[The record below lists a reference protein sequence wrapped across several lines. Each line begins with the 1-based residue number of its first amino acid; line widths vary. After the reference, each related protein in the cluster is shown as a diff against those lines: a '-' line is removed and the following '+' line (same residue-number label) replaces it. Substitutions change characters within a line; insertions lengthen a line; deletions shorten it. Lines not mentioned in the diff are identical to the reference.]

1 MTRSAFALPCSA
13 AVTSARRRA
22 RAGRCYDDDVNAEL
36 RDKGYVGV
44 PALIEPSV
52 ARLVYRVLMLRHWRR
67 EYTRDDQVS
76 TADSWYHEALID
88 TLLCDLRPRI
98 EAIASCPLVPTYAR
112 ARLYFS
118 GDRLERHRDRESCE
132 VSASIHLG
140 RDGGDAA
147 IWFEPGHKVDMQPG
161 DGAIY
166 LGRRVDHW
174 RDRFAGDTLAQ
185 MFLHY
190 VVADGQ
196 FAHLRYDGRP
206 ELFPPSAGDL

>member
-1 MTRSAFALPCSA
+1 M
-13 AVTSARRRA
+13 
-22 RAGRCYDDDVNAEL
+22 NAEL

-44 PALIEPSV
+44 SALVEPSV

-88 TLLCDLRPRI
+88 TLLLDVRPRI
-98 EAIASCPLVPTYAR
+98 EAIASCLLVPTYAY

-132 VSASIHLG
+132 ISASIHLG

-147 IWFEPGHKVDMQPG
+147 MWFEPGQKVDMEPG

-166 LGRRVDHW
+166 LGCQVDHW
-174 RDRFAGDTLAQ
+174 RERFVGDTMAQ
-185 MFLHY
+185 LFLHY
-190 VVADGQ
+190 VVAGGR

-206 ELFPPSAGDL
+206 DLFPPSACHVDG